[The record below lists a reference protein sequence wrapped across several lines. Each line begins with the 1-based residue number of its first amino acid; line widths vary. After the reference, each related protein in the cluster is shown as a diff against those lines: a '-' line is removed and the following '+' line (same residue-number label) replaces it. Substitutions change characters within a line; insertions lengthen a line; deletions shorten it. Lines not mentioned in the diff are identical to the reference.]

1 MMKKLGPIALLLLIA
16 CNGTTGGAADSQS
29 AESNEKPAD
38 IAGTVTHIEGDHLR
52 VEATPEE
59 FRGDKAVIAVTDDTT
74 IRDAA
79 GRTLSLADLRKGQR
93 VRVWFTGAVAK
104 SYPLQAT
111 ADRIVVD

>member
-1 MMKKLGPIALLLLIA
+1 MMMKNLGILALVFLTA
-16 CNGTTGGAADSQS
+16 CSGAADSQS
-29 AESNEKPAD
+29 AESRESSEKPAD
-38 IAGTVTHIEGDHLR
+38 IAGTVTHIEGEHLR

-59 FRGDKAVIAVTDDTT
+59 FRGDKAVVTVTDDTS

-79 GRTLSLADLRKGQR
+79 GRTLSRADLRKGQR